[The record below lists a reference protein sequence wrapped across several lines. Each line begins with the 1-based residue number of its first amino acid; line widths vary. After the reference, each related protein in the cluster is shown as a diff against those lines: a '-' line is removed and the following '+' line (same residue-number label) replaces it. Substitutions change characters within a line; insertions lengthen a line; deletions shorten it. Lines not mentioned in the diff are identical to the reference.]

1 MANKKYT
8 LMLGLLGL
16 ISTAS
21 FAQDTVVTETTTVT
35 TSTPVTTHKSFEGTD
50 ADNSWIYNSEI
61 AANADQQ
68 NRFVTDAYPYPS
80 KPRNMWELS
89 IGVGPSFMFTPVD
102 PTLGYGATF
111 SLRKALGHVFS
122 IRPQYGF
129 HIMYGHDYRL
139 RPVTQAAPGVRENLT
154 GSQYLANY
162 RTNLHQGSLDLI
174 ASLNSISGYRGNAK
188 TNWYALVGY
197 SFNSARV
204 GVNTANQDALR
215 SINFSQSR
223 KDIHSDFKD
232 ALDGVDND
240 FLSLDENA
248 RYNALVT
255 GRSGND
261 TRDDVIGSDERINR
275 HGINYGLGVAFK
287 MGRRFNLGIE
297 QKFTSFLSNADI
309 LSGII
314 VQQQGRNPIM
324 SSTQLKFNFNIG
336 SIDRAVEPLWWI
348 NPNNYVYSELKS
360 PKPLYDADG
369 DGVVDQF
376 DLEPNTPS
384 GCPVDT
390 RGRSLDT
397 DGDGVPDC
405 RDKQVVTPNTWFPV
419 DADGVGT
426 DPCCNQAPVVAAPAD
441 CPVSSLPSV
450 TFSGSSVSLNSGA
463 QSALANAAAQL
474 NANPNCKVKV
484 VAYGSSN
491 KRAQQLSWDRA
502 NVVRNYLVQNQGISE
517 SRIIFQYGN
526 DGSANTV
533 DLYPTT
539 EEGPSTV
546 PAPFPNLQKS

>member
-8 LMLGLLGL
+8 VMLGLLGL

-21 FAQDTVVTETTTVT
+21 FAQEVTTVETTTT
-35 TSTPVTTHKSFEGTD
+35 TTTTTPVNLHKTYVGTD
-50 ADNSWIYNSEI
+50 ADNAWVYNSEMVKD
-61 AANADQQ
+61 ADQQ
-68 NRFVTDAYPYPS
+68 NRFVTDAYPYPA

-89 IGVGPSFMFTPVD
+89 LGVGPSFLISSID

-129 HIMYGHDYRL
+129 HIMYGHDYRARTSAL
-139 RPVTQAAPGVRENLT
+139 SATP
-154 GSQYLANY
+154 YLHNY
-162 RTNLHQGSLDLI
+162 RTNMHQGSLDLL
-174 ASLNSISGYRGNAK
+174 ASLNAISGYRGNSK
-188 TNWYALVGY
+188 VDWYLLAGY

-204 GVNTANQDALR
+204 GVNVDGGQKLAGLTGSR
-215 SINFSQSR
+215 S
-223 KDIHSDFKD
+223 DIRSEVKD
-232 ALDGVDND
+232 AFSSEDNP
-240 FLSLDENA
+240 FLSLEDNERYETIVLDRGDGSRSNA
-248 RYNALVT
+248 V
-255 GRSGND
+255 
-261 TRDDVIGSDERINR
+261 GSEDRINR
-275 HGINYGLGVAFK
+275 HGFNYGMGVAFK
-287 MGRRFNLGIE
+287 VSPRFNIGVE
-297 QKFTSFLSNADI
+297 QKFTTVLNNSDI
-309 LSGII
+309 LAGIA
-314 VQQQGRNPIM
+314 VQPQGRNATV
-324 SSTQLKFNFNIG
+324 SSTQLKFNFNLG
-336 SIDRAVEPLWWI
+336 SSARAIEPLWWV

-360 PKPLYDADG
+360 TKPLPDADG
-369 DGVVDQF
+369 DGITDQF
-376 DLEPNTPS
+376 DLEPNTPA
-384 GCPVDT
+384 GCAVDA

-426 DPCCNQAPVVAAPAD
+426 DPCCNQAPVVVAAD
-441 CPVSSLPSV
+441 CAITSLPSV
-450 TFSGSSVSLNSGA
+450 TFSGSSVNLSSGA
-463 QSALANAAAQL
+463 ESALANAASQL

-502 NVVRNYLVQNQGISE
+502 NVVRNYLVERQGISE

-526 DGSANTV
+526 DGNANAV

-546 PAPFPNLQKS
+546 PAPFPHLQKS

>member
-8 LMLGLLGL
+8 VMLGLLGL

-21 FAQDTVVTETTTVT
+21 FAQEVTTVT
-35 TSTPVTTHKSFEGTD
+35 TVTPVTTHKTYVGTD
-50 ADNSWIYNSEI
+50 ADNAWVYNSEI
-61 AANADQQ
+61 VKDADQQ

-122 IRPQYGF
+122 LRPQYGF
-129 HIMYGHDYRL
+129 HIMYGHDYRA
-139 RPVTQAAPGVRENLT
+139 RPAAHAAPEVQAALG
-154 GSQYLANY
+154 GSSYLANY
-162 RTNLHQGSLDLI
+162 RTNLHQGSLDLL
-174 ASLNSISGYRGNAK
+174 ASLNSISGYRGNQK
-188 TNWYALVGY
+188 VDWYALLGY
-197 SFNSARV
+197 SFNSAKV
-204 GVNTANQDALR
+204 GVNADQGITAASYTGSR
-215 SINFSQSR
+215 SDIRSQV
-223 KDIHSDFKD
+223 KDLF
-232 ALDGVDND
+232 DGQENP
-240 FLSLDENA
+240 FLSVADNE
-248 RYNALVT
+248 RYETIVT
-255 GRSGND
+255 NRGDGTRS
-261 TRDDVIGSDERINR
+261 DVIGSEERINR
-275 HGINYGLGVAFK
+275 HGFNYGMGVAFK
-287 MGRRFNLGIE
+287 ISPRFNLGIE
-297 QKFTSFLSNADI
+297 QKFTSFLSNSDI
-309 LSGII
+309 LAGLAI
-314 VQQQGRNPIM
+314 QPQGRNPIM

-336 SIDRAVEPLWWI
+336 SFDRAVEPLWWV

-360 PKPLYDADG
+360 PKPLMDSDG

-376 DLEPNTPS
+376 DLEPNTPA

-405 RDKQVVTPNTWFPV
+405 RDKQVLTPNTWFPV

-426 DPCCNQAPVVAAPAD
+426 DPCCNQAPVVVAD
-441 CPVSSLPSV
+441 NDCAISNLPSV
-450 TFSGSSVSLNSGA
+450 TFSGSSVALSSGA
-463 QSALANAAAQL
+463 QSALANAASQL
-474 NANPNCKVKV
+474 NANPNCKVKI

-502 NVVRNYLVQNQGISE
+502 NTVRNYLVQNQGISE

-539 EEGPSTV
+539 EEGPSSV
-546 PAPFPNLQKS
+546 PAPFPHLQKS

>member
-8 LMLGLLGL
+8 VMLGLLGL

-21 FAQDTVVTETTTVT
+21 FAQEVTTVT
-35 TSTPVTTHKSFEGTD
+35 TTTPVTTHRTYVGTD
-50 ADNSWIYNSEI
+50 ADNAWIYNSEVVKD
-61 AANADQQ
+61 ADQQ
-68 NRFVTDAYPYPS
+68 NRFVTDAYPYPA

-122 IRPQYGF
+122 LRPQYGF
-129 HIMYGHDYRL
+129 HIMYGHDYRP
-139 RPVTQAAPGVRENLT
+139 RTSNLSAT
-154 GSQYLANY
+154 PYLHAY

-174 ASLNSISGYRGNAK
+174 ASLNAISGYRGNQK
-188 TNWYALVGY
+188 VDWYGLIGY
-197 SFNSARV
+197 SFNSAKV
-204 GVNTANQDALR
+204 GVNLDQGKQLAGVTGSR
-215 SINFSQSR
+215 S
-223 KDIHSDFKD
+223 DIRSEVKD
-232 ALDGVDND
+232 AFDGQDNP
-240 FLSLDENA
+240 FLSLEDND
-248 RYNALVT
+248 RYETIVSSR
-255 GRSGND
+255 GDGSRS
-261 TRDDVIGSDERINR
+261 DVVGSEDRINR
-275 HGINYGLGVAFK
+275 HGFNYGLGVAFK
-287 MGRRFNLGIE
+287 VSPRFNLGIE

-309 LSGII
+309 LSGLAI
-314 VQQQGRNPIM
+314 QPQGRNPIM
-324 SSTQLKFNFNIG
+324 SSTQLKFNFNLG
-336 SIDRAVEPLWWI
+336 SFDRAVEPLWWV

-360 PKPLYDADG
+360 PKPLMDSDG

-376 DLEPNTPS
+376 DLEPNTPA
-384 GCPVDT
+384 GCAVDT

-405 RDKQVVTPNTWFPV
+405 RDKQVLTPNTWFPV

-426 DPCCNQAPVVAAPAD
+426 DPCCNQAPPVVSND
-441 CPVSSLPSV
+441 CGITNLPSV
-450 TFSGSSVSLNSGA
+450 TFSGSSVALSSGA
-463 QSALANAAAQL
+463 QSALANAASQL
-474 NANPNCKVKV
+474 NANPNCKVKI

-502 NVVRNYLVQNQGISE
+502 NTVRNYLVQNQGISE

-539 EEGPSTV
+539 EDGPSSV
-546 PAPFPNLQKS
+546 PAPFPHLQKS